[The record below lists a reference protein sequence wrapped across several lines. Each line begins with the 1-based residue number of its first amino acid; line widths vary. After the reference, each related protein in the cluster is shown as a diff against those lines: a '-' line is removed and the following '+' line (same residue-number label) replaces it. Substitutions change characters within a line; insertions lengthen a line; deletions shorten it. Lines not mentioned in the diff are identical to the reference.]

1 MDSNGFLAIV
11 NNATKN
17 ISVHILVQICA
28 FSFYGYI
35 PRRGIAGSYAKS
47 IFNFLRNCHSVIHS
61 KYTIFHFHQ
70 QSARVSLNFSVSLP
84 TLAVFLDFCLFVLI
98 VAFLMGV
105 GGISSLLTICISL
118 MISDFEH
125 LYMCLLA
132 ICISSL
138 EKHLFQ
144 SFPHF

>member
-1 MDSNGFLAIV
+1 MLAVSCITKGNIYIIFYQFIYSSIDRHVDSNGFLAIV

-61 KYTIFHFHQ
+61 KYTIFHSHQ

-84 TLAVFLDFCLFVLI
+84 TLAVFLDFFLFVLI

-105 GGISSLLTICISL
+105 GGISSLLQ
-118 MISDFEH
+118 F
-125 LYMCLLA
+125 A
-132 ICISSL
+132 
-138 EKHLFQ
+138 
-144 SFPHF
+144 FP